1 MHTKFGEWW
10 KWYLA
15 ILIAVG
21 LIGILIFC
29 GEIPSEYKGIP
40 LSYTNVNFPS
50 DILDKF
56 TTFFKTKECQTIEY
70 DSEEF
75 LYKIFIGFPMYLQI
89 EDGMIYEIGTDA
101 EEFVNGLIKDI
112 KENIED
118 FSHFCFGTTA
128 EGKAKNIIEKSI
140 KEVREAITE
149 WKKS

>member
-1 MHTKFGEWW
+1 MSYGE
-10 KWYLA
+10 L
-15 ILIAVG
+15 
-21 LIGILIFC
+21 
-29 GEIPSEYKGIP
+29 PSEYKGIP

-70 DSEEF
+70 DAEEF
-75 LYKIFIGFPMYLQI
+75 SYKIFIGFPMYLQI
-89 EDGMIYEIGTDA
+89 EDGIIYEIGADA

-112 KENIED
+112 EENIED
-118 FSHFCFGTTA
+118 FSHFCWWATSEEKA
-128 EGKAKNIIEKSI
+128 KKAKNMIEKSI